1 MRKTNGIFVVLWSFE
16 NFDFFSITYQKSWR
30 YNAKNGQ
37 ILNSK
42 S

>member
-1 MRKTNGIFVVLWSFE
+1 MRKTNGIFVVL
-16 NFDFFSITYQKSWR
+16 FFSITYEKSWR
-30 YNAKNGQ
+30 YNAKNRQ